1 MTKHE
6 KRRDSYYRR
15 QYNISYREY
24 KHRLRKARKRCEI
37 CRWKPS
43 FNKKTGKKHRS
54 LAVDHW
60 HKLERLKIKTVK
72 RRGKWEAY
80 NLAFDMMGFK
90 LREGK
95 FKFRSTNRKK
105 AVKQVRLKLKRIAN
119 RGLICWRCNSGL
131 KKFKDNA
138 MALIR
143 AGKYMKKFLDDLQK
157 GIVWN

>member
-1 MTKHE
+1 MKKHD
-6 KRRDSYYRR
+6 KKRDSYYRR
-15 QYNISYREY
+15 KYNISYREY
-24 KHRLRKARKRCEI
+24 KRRLRKARKRCEI

-43 FNKKTGKKHRS
+43 FNKKTGKKHKS

-60 HKLERLKIKTVK
+60 HKLERLKIITKK
-72 RRGKWEAY
+72 IRGKWEAY
-80 NLAFDMMGFK
+80 NVEFDNMCFR

-95 FKFRSTNRKK
+95 FRFRSSNRKK
-105 AVKQVRLKLKRIAN
+105 ARKAVHLKLKRIAN

-143 AGKYMKKFLDDLQK
+143 AGKYMNKYLKDLQRGK
-157 GIVWN
+157 VWN